1 MAMTNNRL
9 PAEDNDTTPLLTI
22 QRPLYFAILFLSLTI
37 LIDTTYTIIFSGQS
51 SKSSGVVGGPL
62 QNLAEFIIPQLVIR
76 FSGPLLFAT
85 EETGIDGKI
94 CPPDGFLDRGLL
106 TTYTNQNE
114 KNGQQQQTNG
124 IIYSNDFDPRNK
136 IPKPSSFPHCEL
148 KKWVQIAS
156 NTDTNDTPNNKG
168 SRQCPEGEEYVTYIY
183 PTQQQHQQERKNTNV
198 NNNNNNDDEVKI
210 IHLATPTNCIP
221 TSTIAS
227 LQSFTQHYSNNSNP
241 QIIIA
246 IYIHSQ
252 EAMDA
257 FLYQRAWNVFPE
269 VKEGLLCGM
278 AKRAFNDMGRNTD
291 TAALTAG
298 LNYVLGKDWGNQSKL
313 IGNANKCD
321 VDNTK
326 SVRFLN
332 GNDILPNS
340 LASPMQDMIPVVKRH
355 VDDKSELPDDD
366 TVIIK
371 SFRGM
376 EADFEKK
383 RKEDE
388 KLSSKNDAIFF
399 SCMEYRLQ
407 AYTSN
412 VPVA

>member
-1 MAMTNNRL
+1 MWVGLEDGPFFTLHSLAVCL
-9 PAEDNDTTPLLTI
+9 PFISLL
-22 QRPLYFAILFLSLTI
+22 Q
-37 LIDTTYTIIFSGQS
+37 
-51 SKSSGVVGGPL
+51 
-62 QNLAEFIIPQLVIR
+62 
-76 FSGPLLFAT
+76 
-85 EETGIDGKI
+85 
-94 CPPDGFLDRGLL
+94 
-106 TTYTNQNE
+106 
-114 KNGQQQQTNG
+114 
-124 IIYSNDFDPRNK
+124 
-136 IPKPSSFPHCEL
+136 
-148 KKWVQIAS
+148 
-156 NTDTNDTPNNKG
+156 
-168 SRQCPEGEEYVTYIY
+168 
-183 PTQQQHQQERKNTNV
+183 
-198 NNNNNNDDEVKI
+198 
-210 IHLATPTNCIP
+210 
-221 TSTIAS
+221 
-227 LQSFTQHYSNNSNP
+227 
-241 QIIIA
+241 
-246 IYIHSQ
+246 
-252 EAMDA
+252 
-257 FLYQRAWNVFPE
+257 
-269 VKEGLLCGM
+269 
-278 AKRAFNDMGRNTD
+278 RAFNDMGRNTD